1 MKLYLT
7 DLDGTLLDHKAE
19 IGRMTEAMMNM
30 LIDNDIAVSY
40 ATARSV
46 HSAEPKV
53 SCINFKLPV
62 ITHNGAFI
70 IDPITK
76 ERLVTHFFDNNAK
89 AFLKSYFYEHKESI
103 LVYSVIDNYE
113 RVSYLEER
121 LNKGTVRYL
130 KDRAGDK
137 RMYRAGDYEELF
149 DGDIYYITLIE
160 PITSPEELDNFFYNK
175 NGFSRNYQPDTYDT
189 SEYWYEIYR
198 DDVSKANAALRL
210 KEMLGADE
218 LIVFGDNTNDISMFS
233 VADRCYAVSNAT
245 DRLKALATGVIRSN
259 EQSGVP
265 AFIQNDNCTVWQYNK
280 QPLHVAPDKARF
292 SACTATADS
301 GDGVGIL
308 NEKQIH
314 ATLKSYFASSL
325 FDKEIK
331 IGNYFADL
339 VTENG
344 IFEIQTANFKYLVP
358 KLNTFLKA
366 SHVTVVY
373 PYHKKSRLN
382 YIDKSTGEILKS
394 GRTVTAGDAS
404 LLSHCTEFLDPFGRM
419 MGLDG
424 VILLAFI
431 LGFPANE
438 IVVPIIIMAYSE
450 GTALT
455 EISELS
461 ALKDLFISNG
471 WTSVTAICM
480 VIFVLFHFPCSTSCI
495 TVYKETKSLKWTAVS
510 FALPTVIGIALCI
523 AVNGICTLSAVA

>member
-1 MKLYLT
+1 MNDINLY
-7 DLDGTLLDHKAE
+7 DGTS
-19 IGRMTEAMMNM
+19 
-30 LIDNDIAVSY
+30 LIYGKGS
-40 ATARSV
+40 
-46 HSAEPKV
+46 
-53 SCINFKLPV
+53 
-62 ITHNGAFI
+62 
-70 IDPITK
+70 K
-76 ERLVTHFFDNNAK
+76 ERKLQIGNDDVIH
-89 AFLKSYFYEHKESI
+89 I
-103 LVYSVIDNYE
+103 LEKYKKFE
-113 RVSYLEER
+113 
-121 LNKGTVRYL
+121 K
-130 KDRAGDK
+130 KK
-137 RMYRAGDYEELF
+137 
-149 DGDIYYITLIE
+149 
-160 PITSPEELDNFFYNK
+160 YNK
-175 NGFSRNYQPDTYDT
+175 IGFSSNYQPDSYDT

-280 QPLHVAPDKARF
+280 QPLLVAPDNARF
-292 SACTATADS
+292 SACPATADS
-301 GDGVGIL
+301 GDVVGIL

-394 GRTVTAGDAS
+394 GRTVTASDMSDFFIELYRIKQYLSNPNLTICIADIAVENLRYCAKDMKRRKSDRKITVPTSLLQLTYLEDSDSYRCFIPEGLPETFTLKEFKKRMRSGDAS
-404 LLSHCTEFLDPFGRM
+404 IAIRILLYV
-419 MGLDG
+419 G
-424 VILLAFI
+424 VI
-431 LGFPANE
+431 
-438 IVVPIIIMAYSE
+438 
-450 GTALT
+450 
-455 EISELS
+455 
-461 ALKDLFISNG
+461 D
-471 WTSVTAICM
+471 
-480 VIFVLFHFPCSTSCI
+480 
-495 TVYKETKSLKWTAVS
+495 
-510 FALPTVIGIALCI
+510 
-523 AVNGICTLSAVA
+523 

>member
-19 IGRMTEAMMNM
+19 ISKLTETMMNR
-30 LIDNDIAVSY
+30 LIDDDISVSY
-40 ATARSV
+40 ATARSI

-53 SCINFKLPV
+53 NSINFRLPV

-76 ERLVTHFFDNNAK
+76 ERIVTHFFTGESK
-89 AFLKSYFYEHKESI
+89 LFLKNFFCEHTESV

-113 RVSYLEER
+113 RVSYLENR
-121 LNKGTVRYL
+121 LNKGTERYL

-137 RMYRAGDYEELF
+137 RMYRAKDYDELF
-149 DGDIYYITLIE
+149 EGNIYYITLIE
-160 PITSPEELDNFFYNK
+160 PVTSPEELDMYFYNV

-189 SEYWYEIYR
+189 NEYWYEIYR
-198 DDVSKANAALRL
+198 EDVSKANAALKL
-210 KEMLGADE
+210 KEIIGADE
-218 LIVFGDNTNDISMFS
+218 LIAFGDNTNDISMFS

-245 DRLKALATGVIRSN
+245 EELKNIATGIIRSN

-265 AFIQNDNCTVWQYNK
+265 VFIQNDNCTVWQYNK
-280 QPLHVAPDKARF
+280 QPLHVTPDNARF
-292 SACTATADS
+292 SACTATSDS

-314 ATLKSYFASSL
+314 ATLKSYFASSA

-344 IFEIQTANFKYLVP
+344 IFEIQTANFRYLVP
-358 KLNTFLKA
+358 KLSVFLKA
-366 SHVTVVY
+366 SHVTIVY

-394 GRTVTAGDAS
+394 GRTVTANDMTDFFLELYRIKQFLNDPNLTVCIADIAVENLRYCAKDMKRRKTDRKVTVPTSLLQLTFLEGAESYRFFIPDGLPETFTLKEFRKYMRSGDAS
-404 LLSHCTEFLDPFGRM
+404 IAIKILQYV
-419 MGLDG
+419 G
-424 VILLAFI
+424 VIDYI
-431 LGFPANE
+431 GKRGNE
-438 IVVPIIIMAYSE
+438 YIY
-450 GTALT
+450 
-455 EISELS
+455 
-461 ALKDLFISNG
+461 K
-471 WTSVTAICM
+471 
-480 VIFVLFHFPCSTSCI
+480 I
-495 TVYKETKSLKWTAVS
+495 T
-510 FALPTVIGIALCI
+510 
-523 AVNGICTLSAVA
+523 